1 MNISTNEEVSSVGS
15 YGERLH
21 SKSFPGR
28 RISQHV
34 YDSRDCN
41 SSAAR
46 FDHSRKA
53 DAATIVEMKSRELS
67 RCGKAQ
73 LLKLSTE
80 WIRETFLV

>member
-46 FDHSRKA
+46 FDHGRMP
-53 DAATIVEMKSRELS
+53 AATVLENDESRDLAV
-67 RCGKAQ
+67 RDGIA
-73 LLKLSTE
+73 TY
-80 WIRETFLV
+80 